1 MIVTCPP
8 RRTPPS
14 PDHRRR
20 HRPARCHYRTRTFE
34 SRRAMTPG
42 VHTEYA
48 LEERVEFELIQQGWW
63 RAQGTF
69 NVDLG
74 VDTGEMYRFIGATQI
89 ESWGKLVGFY
99 GDDQPT
105 AQRQFAQRVAAE
117 VDARGVLDVLRQG
130 VRDRGVLINLA
141 YFRPGHTLAA
151 DALKEYNANVLTV
164 ARQLHFSSRYPL
176 ESVDMALFVNGL
188 PVASVE
194 LKNPN
199 TGQNAEHAIAQYRD
213 RDQHEVFF
221 AKRALVHFAVDPDRA
236 FISTRLRGADTE
248 FLPFNI
254 GSNGPGLS
262 GGAGNPP
269 AKPGSYGVAYLWE
282 QIWQRDNWLEI
293 LHRFIHVK
301 VADNKG
307 ARTSRHQS
315 QRIFPRYHQWDAVQK
330 IIAHA
335 HMHGAGHSYLVQHSA
350 GSGKSNTIAWLS
362 HRLSNLFDADNHPVF
377 HKTIVI
383 TDRVVLD
390 RQLQK
395 TIFQFDHTPGVVK
408 KIDEN
413 SSQLAAA
420 LDDATSKI
428 VISTLQM
435 YPYVLQKIADMGLA
449 GKRYAV
455 IIDEAHSSQGSES
468 AVSIKRALGVNA
480 MPREADEDEAEYLT
494 RVRGKQPNL
503 SYFAFTATPKSPTLK
518 LFGMF
523 DPSRVSPHTG
533 EQGMYV
539 PFHIY
544 SMRQAIDEGYIL
556 DVLANYVT
564 YDTKWRLRNAAVE
577 QQEQSR
583 ISNPDVD
590 ASKAK
595 AALVRYAEQHPKS
608 LEQKAKLIID
618 DFRENMAGRLGGRA
632 KAMVVTGSRL
642 HALGLYKAIRNYVTL
657 CGFTDCGTLVAFSG
671 QLKDGDLEFTEAQLN
686 GFSEKELP
694 DRFGYTKAD
703 DPQAAAR
710 AKDEYRLLVV
720 AEKYQTGFDQPLLCA
735 MYVDKPL
742 TGVAAVQTLS
752 RLNRIHPLKSQDDV
766 HILDFEN
773 KASDIQAAFEDWFE
787 TTITEPSDPN
797 LLYDKQ
803 REVMDFGLLAASEM
817 EAFIRVLGAVV
828 PGRMPDAAERKLH
841 AELHQYLQP
850 AVDRFNALD
859 TDDEREDFRGALHGY
874 LRAYSLVAQ
883 IIAWGDRDLER
894 LYQYGRI
901 LLIRL
906 PGRPATSVDIG
917 DADLSHFRLE
927 FTGRHNVSLSAVGDR
942 DVRGHAADG
951 GGYREPD
958 IKPLSEVIE
967 ELNDRFGL
975 DLGTSDQIL
984 VYQQVVSLV
993 EDTSMQQIALMNDE
1007 ARFGQVADDRLD
1019 GIVAE
1024 NAERNTEFMKLYFD
1038 NNEFQKA
1045 IKEAAR
1051 KRAYRIIT
1059 EPARD
1064 EALARLRAEMQRET
1078 LGQ

>member
-1 MIVTCPP
+1 MK
-8 RRTPPS
+8 
-14 PDHRRR
+14 
-20 HRPARCHYRTRTFE
+20 PA
-34 SRRAMTPG
+34 A
-42 VHTEYA
+42 HTENA
-48 LEERVEFELIQQGWW
+48 FEARVEIELIARGWS

-69 NVDLG
+69 NVELG

-89 ESWGKLVGFY
+89 ESWERLVGFY

-117 VDARGVLDVLRQG
+117 IDARGVLDVLRQG

-141 YFRPGHTLAA
+141 YFRPGHTLAT
-151 DALKEYNANVLTV
+151 DALAEYDANVLTV
-164 ARQLHFSSRYPL
+164 ARQLHYSSRYPL
-176 ESVDMALFVNGL
+176 KSLDMALFVNGI
-188 PVASVE
+188 PVATVE

-199 TGQNAEHAIAQYRD
+199 TGQNADHAIAQYRRD
-213 RDQHEVFF
+213 RDPNDVFF
-221 AKRALVHFAVDPDRA
+221 AKRTIVHFAVDPDRA
-236 FISTRLRGADTE
+236 FVTTRLRGANTQ
-248 FLPFNI
+248 FLPFNV
-254 GSNGPGLS
+254 GSNGPGVS

-269 AKPGSYGVAYLWE
+269 ALPGSYAVAYLWE
-282 QIWQRDNWLEI
+282 QIWQRDQWLEI
-293 LHRFIHVK
+293 LQRFVHIQAPDKKGVK
-301 VADNKG
+301 TNPHTA
-307 ARTSRHQS
+307 SP
-315 QRIFPRYHQWDAVQK
+315 IFPRYHQWDAVQK
-330 IIAHA
+330 MVGHA
-335 HMHGAGHSYLVQHSA
+335 RTNGAGHNYLVQHSA

-362 HRLSNLFDADNHPVF
+362 HRLSNLFDAQNQPVF

-390 RQLQK
+390 RQLQR

-413 SSQLAAA
+413 STQLAAA

-435 YPYVLQKIADMGLA
+435 YPYVLQKITDLGLA
-449 GKRYAV
+449 GLRYAV
-455 IIDEAHSSQGSES
+455 IIDEAHSSQGGDS
-468 AVSIKRALGVNA
+468 AIRLKQALGANA
-480 MPREADEDEAEYLT
+480 ERVPDETEAEYMT

-518 LFGMF
+518 LFGTY
-523 DPSRVSPHTG
+523 DPDRVHPHTG

-539 PFHIY
+539 PFHVY

-556 DVLANYVT
+556 DVLANYIT

-577 QQEQSR
+577 QAE
-583 ISNPDVD
+583 SNIANPEVD
-590 ASKAK
+590 ERKARRE
-595 AALVRYAEQHPKS
+595 LVRFAELHPKS
-608 LEQKAKLIID
+608 MAQKAKLIVD
-618 DFRENMAGRLGGRA
+618 DFRENISGRLGGRA
-632 KAMVVTGSRL
+632 KAMVVTSGRQ
-642 HALGLYKAIRNYVTL
+642 HALDLYQAIRSYVTL
-657 CGFTDCGTLVAFSG
+657 SGFSDCGTLVAFSG
-671 QLKDGDLEFTEAQLN
+671 QLKIDDLEFTEAQLN
-686 GFSEKELP
+686 GIPESQLP

-710 AKDEYRLLVV
+710 NQDEFRLLVV

-735 MYVDKPL
+735 MYVDKLLP
-742 TGVAAVQTLS
+742 GVAAVQTLS
-752 RLNRIHPLKSQDDV
+752 RLNRIHPLKTQDDV
-766 HILDFEN
+766 HVLDFAN
-773 KASDIQAAFEDWFE
+773 TAAVIQKSFEDWFE
-787 TTITEPSDPN
+787 TTISEPSDPN
-797 LLYDKQ
+797 LLYAKQ
-803 REVMDFGLLAASEM
+803 REVMEFGLLAASEM
-817 EAFIRVLGAVV
+817 EALIRVLAAA
-828 PGRMPDAAERKLH
+828 PSDRLPAAAENKLH
-841 AELHQYLQP
+841 AELHNYLQP
-850 AVDRFNALD
+850 ALDRYAALE
-859 TDDEREDFRGALHGY
+859 TDDDREAFRGALQGY
-874 LRAYSLVAQ
+874 LRAYSLIAQ
-883 IIAWGDRDLER
+883 IVAWGDPDLER

-906 PGRPATSVDIG
+906 PGRPSTSVDIG

-927 FTGRHNVSLSAVGDR
+927 FTGRHNVSLSEVGDR

-951 GGYREPD
+951 GRYREPD
-958 IKPLSEVIE
+958 MKPLSEIIE

-993 EDTSMQQIALMNDE
+993 EDTSMQKIALMNDE

-1019 GIVAE
+1019 DIVAE
-1024 NAERNTEFMKLYFD
+1024 NAERNTEFMNLYFD

-1064 EALARLRAEMQRET
+1064 EALARLRAEMNRET
-1078 LGQ
+1078 IRVRLF